1 MARKPPDKS
10 QKSSVLQK
18 QPHDQTHWTREKVAE
33 EFGVSHETLALLT
46 QFVELLEKWQKSI
59 NLIGPATHKDI
70 WGRHIADSLQI
81 AGLAPDDAKTW
92 LDLGSG
98 GGLPGL
104 VVAIAWRDRPGFKM
118 HLVES
123 NGKKAAF
130 LGVAARNLGVPVKV
144 HNCRIESLADQV
156 PVLQA
161 DVISARALAPLPHL
175 LDLSAA
181 FMWKKTVCLFPK
193 GQDVESELT
202 ASARFRRL
210 SFVQVPSVV
219 DGSGTILRSEGAI
232 SD

>member
-1 MARKPPDKS
+1 MAQRSPGKK
-10 QKSSVLQK
+10 QKNSEPQVHLHD
-18 QPHDQTHWTREKVAE
+18 QPHWTYEDVAV
-33 EFGVSHETLALLT
+33 EFDVSHETLALLK
-46 QFVELLEKWQKSI
+46 QFVELLGKWQKSI
-59 NLIGPATHKDI
+59 NLIGPGTLKNI

-81 AGLAPDDAKTW
+81 AGLASDDAKLW

-98 GGLPGL
+98 GGLPGM
-104 VVAIAWRDRPGFKM
+104 VVAIALRDRAGFKM

-130 LGVAARNLGVPVKV
+130 LGVAARAMGVPVEV
-144 HNCRIESLADQV
+144 HNCRIESLAERE
-156 PVLQA
+156 PPLRA
-161 DVISARALAPLPHL
+161 DVISARALAPLPQL
-175 LDLSAA
+175 MDLSEA

-210 SFVQVPSVV
+210 SVVRVPSVV
-219 DGSGTILRSEGAI
+219 DGSGTILRIEGAT